1 MGSMHDRLSVAML
14 RPVAE
19 LLDRLGEDRDGF
31 LGALGVDA
39 DTAPSTYIEGREV
52 DQRLAAIARTRGDAS
67 FGLTLARES
76 LVRPLGL
83 FGHMVWMSGT
93 VRDALA
99 RAVKFYA
106 AITHRTTLSLEEQ
119 RGVATLSQ
127 HGAPGVVRG
136 AILTELAFA
145 SLALRARTGTGDRF
159 APRAVRFQHA
169 GAMSPA
175 YRDVFRAPVTFGA
188 SIDAID
194 IASTMLDL
202 PLATADAVVS
212 AALETKVAELS
223 SAGHSSLVDRVRRVA
238 HLGTPTAIARELGTS
253 ARTLRRHLEQE
264 GHTLRGIVDEL
275 RRERAEQLLA
285 SGVAAKD
292 VAFQLGFSEPSALS
306 RALKR
311 WKAARVK

>member
-1 MGSMHDRLSVAML
+1 MRAMHDRLSVAML

-19 LLDRLGEDRDGF
+19 LLDRLGEDREAF
-31 LGALGVDA
+31 LAGLGVDA
-39 DTAPSTYIEGREV
+39 DTAPSTYVEGREV
-52 DQRLAAIARTRGDAS
+52 DQRLAAIAAARGDAS

-76 LVRPLGL
+76 VVRPLGL

-106 AITHRTTLSLEEQ
+106 AITHRTTLSLEESK
-119 RGVATLSQ
+119 GVATLRQ

-159 APRAVRFQHA
+159 MPRAVRFQHA
-169 GAMSPA
+169 GTPSPA
-175 YRDVFRAPVTFGA
+175 YAELFRAPVAFGA
-188 SIDAID
+188 DLDAIE
-194 IASTMLDL
+194 IASAMLDL
-202 PLATADAVVS
+202 PLATADPVVS
-212 AALETKVAELS
+212 AALESKVAELS
-223 SAGHSSLVDRVRRVA
+223 ASGRSPLVDRVRRVA
-238 HLGTPTAIARELGTS
+238 HLGTPTAIARELGLS

-264 GHTLRGIVDEL
+264 GHSLRGIVDEL
-275 RRERAEQLLA
+275 RRERAEHLLA
-285 SGVAAKD
+285 RGVAAKD

-311 WKAARVK
+311 WKVTRVK